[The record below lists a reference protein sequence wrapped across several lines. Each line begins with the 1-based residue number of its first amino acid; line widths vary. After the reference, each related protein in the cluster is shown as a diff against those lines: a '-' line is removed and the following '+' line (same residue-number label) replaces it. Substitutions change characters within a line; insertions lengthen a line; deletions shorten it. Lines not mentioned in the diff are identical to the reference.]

1 MRPAVESFGQ
11 SWRLRNPQ
19 RKGFLMSPRQSQTVL
34 SLILVLVTIITTIPV
49 SASELTGKGVIGS
62 VTVVGA
68 VELRGVRLSEEATLF
83 LGDQLRVADKGYA
96 KVTLVNGQ
104 KLEIGS
110 DSDLTFSGRP
120 GKIEL

>member
-19 RKGFLMSPRQSQTVL
+19 RKGFLMSHRQSQTVL

-49 SASELTGKGVIGS
+49 SASEFTGKGVIGS

-83 LGDQLRVADKGYA
+83 LGDQLRVADKGYRSEERR
-96 KVTLVNGQ
+96 V
-104 KLEIGS
+104 
-110 DSDLTFSGRP
+110 
-120 GKIEL
+120 GKECRS